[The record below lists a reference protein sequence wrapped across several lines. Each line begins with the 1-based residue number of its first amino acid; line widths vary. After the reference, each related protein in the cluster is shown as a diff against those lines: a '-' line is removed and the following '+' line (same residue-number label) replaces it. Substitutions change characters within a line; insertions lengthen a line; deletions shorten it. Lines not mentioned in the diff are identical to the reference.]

1 MKIFLNA
8 FLICT
13 GQSYMQLQNNKT
25 IQLMTYIKILIL
37 LIKKKGLTKN
47 SDDPGTFKSAL

>member
-13 GQSYMQLQNNKT
+13 GQSYKQLQNNKT